1 MPCSCS
7 SQQSPNAGVLRL
19 CNSQNRVSCHNHLPL
34 HLRSQNAII
43 LPKHHSHNPEE
54 RHHLSHPRTKRG
66 GGWWE
71 IPWVENMISGW
82 GLLGY
87 TELKAAI
94 IFVVWWVWG
103 RRARKERDER
113 REELVGLRKQQI
125 AEDN

>member
-1 MPCSCS
+1 
-7 SQQSPNAGVLRL
+7 
-19 CNSQNRVSCHNHLPL
+19 
-34 HLRSQNAII
+34 
-43 LPKHHSHNPEE
+43 
-54 RHHLSHPRTKRG
+54 
-66 GGWWE
+66 
-71 IPWVENMISGW
+71 MISGW